1 MIRGAPIGKRFEDCT
16 FETYEISNSNRE
28 AFEACKRVAREGE
41 HGIMLWGK
49 NGVGKTHLLVAMM
62 KEYDRT
68 HSYIPPAN
76 AASGDM
82 VAVPSAAEL
91 IATASAE
98 EADAQAKIPSLSKA
112 EIEKQAHIEYWP
124 LLDLVSELRSDIA
137 QGSLVTST
145 RCRECDL
152 LVLDD
157 FGSERATDFVLEEL
171 ERIVDWRYR
180 SMKPTAVATN
190 LPDSAAVIK
199 KYGSRAL
206 SRWIGSCYDVMVS
219 GEDRRSA
226 SERPELD

>member
-1 MIRGAPIGKRFEDCT
+1 MIRGAPIGKRFEHCT
-16 FETYEISNSNRE
+16 FENYEVNRSNRE
-28 AFEACKRVAREGE
+28 AVEACKRVAKEGK

-49 NGVGKTHLLVAMM
+49 NGVGKTHLLVALM
-62 KEYDRT
+62 KEYDQL
-68 HSYIPPAN
+68 HSHVPVNRVNAETMIGVPSASLLIAN
-76 AASGDM
+76 AAEDLGDM
-82 VAVPSAAEL
+82 D
-91 IATASAE
+91 T
-98 EADAQAKIPSLSKA
+98 IPSLSQD
-112 EIEKQAHIEYWP
+112 EIEKLAHIEYWP

-137 QGSLVTST
+137 QGSLITST

-157 FGSERATDFVLEEL
+157 FGSERTTDFVLEEL

-206 SRWIGSCYDVMVS
+206 SRWIGSCYDVMVA
-219 GEDRRSA
+219 GEDRRTS

>member
-1 MIRGAPIGKRFEDCT
+1 MIRGAPIGKRFQHCT
-16 FETYEISNSNRE
+16 FENFEVDKTNRE
-28 AFEACKRVAREGE
+28 AYEACKRVAREGE

-49 NGVGKTHLLVAMM
+49 NGVGKTHLLVALM
-62 KEYDRT
+62 KEYEQL
-68 HSYIPPAN
+68 HSYVPVKHDQNRPMIEVPP
-76 AASGDM
+76 
-82 VAVPSAAEL
+82 AAEL
-91 IATASAE
+91 IANADE
-98 EADAQAKIPSLSKA
+98 ELIGVDTIPSLSQD
-112 EIEKQAHIEYWP
+112 EIEKSAHIEYWP
-124 LLDLVSELRSDIA
+124 LLDLVSELRSSIA
-137 QGSLVTST
+137 HGSLTTST

-190 LPDSAAVIK
+190 LPDSTAVIK

-219 GEDRRSA
+219 GEDRRTS
-226 SERPELD
+226 SERPVLD